1 MLTIEHVCSR
11 AVAACTLC
19 RINTTL
25 LSLAVNWGPL
35 KVFISCIKSTNGV
48 DRWSAELQTW
58 ERLRI
63 AHGLLPPALM
73 HQGLSN
79 QPRRE
84 GFPSAAPACSSS
96 WHNSSP
102 GPWCDASLSP
112 AFSLYVLAE
121 RRVGR
126 GVHDPMRMQ
135 SGNQLASIS
144 IPLLGNG
151 RTAACGQ
158 THEEDKW
165 CDWSSRLG
173 PLSEQSQITSWLW
186 WFFSSSLKFRTNTYC
201 IMMKAHGRQL
211 SC

>member
-1 MLTIEHVCSR
+1 MS
-11 AVAACTLC
+11 
-19 RINTTL
+19 
-25 LSLAVNWGPL
+25 
-35 KVFISCIKSTNGV
+35 FIKSTNGV

-79 QPRRE
+79 QPQRE

-102 GPWCDASLSP
+102 GPCCDAIAS
-112 AFSLYVLAE
+112 VLRFHCSWELKGGA
-121 RRVGR
+121 

-135 SGNQLASIS
+135 WGNQLVSIS

-151 RTAACGQ
+151 RTGACGQ

-165 CDWSSRLG
+165 CDWSSRLD
-173 PLSEQSQITSWLW
+173 PLSEQSQITSDYGD
-186 WFFSSSLKFRTNTYC
+186 SLALLLSLGQTRTV
-201 IMMKAHGRQL
+201 
-211 SC
+211 